1 MNITDIKKLK
11 DKSPVPDV
19 RGTVEKQYPPKEPT
33 ENDIKFGQHTQSLL
47 INDGEGEKLMVTL
60 TKKQLHILDDVEGRE
75 IVLTAGTNDKGESRG
90 LLLNTWQGANSNYGP
105 SFAIKVY
112 PEATLRII
120 DPVGREIAQPKV
132 EIREV
137 VGWIGGN
144 SPQAETVPDQ
154 AVTEFEKSL
163 DLTAYGY
170 CLCLDKAEE
179 LMRDRDELKTDST
192 NLRTIATILWME
204 SKHKVRSLT
213 PGLNAP
219 AKPAAR
225 EEPPASPAP
234 QPEQPDQIVIDRLVK
249 GMRMDEEG
257 ELTENGK
264 AALNK
269 LVAIADERGLWD
281 KAYDQIVLGIGGVGG
296 FDPKH
301 NVRLGKAL
309 GEAYTSAEAVV
320 GKGNGVEKFI
330 VSTQVSWAS
339 AVKQAFNEL
348 QNIQS

>member
-33 ENDIKFGQHTQSLL
+33 ENDIKFGQHNQSLL

-60 TKKQLHILDDVEGRE
+60 TKKQLHILDDVEGHE

-90 LLLNTWQGANSNYGP
+90 LLLNTWLGQKTTYGP
-105 SFAIKVY
+105 SFALKVY
-112 PEATLRII
+112 PEATLRIVA
-120 DPVGREIAQPKV
+120 PGGEVEQPK
-132 EIREV
+132 REV
-137 VGWIGGN
+137 REESPAKTGN
-144 SPQAETVPDQ
+144 SPQAETVPSQ
-154 AVTEFEKSL
+154 GVTEFEKSL

-170 CLCLDKAEE
+170 CLCLDKAKE
-179 LMRDRDELKTDST
+179 LMDDRDELKTDST

-219 AKPAAR
+219 AKPVAP
-225 EEPPASPAP
+225 EEPPTSPAP
-234 QPEQPDQIVIDRLVK
+234 QPEQPDQTVIDRLVK
-249 GMRMDEEG
+249 GMRMDEAG
-257 ELTENGK
+257 ELAGNGK
-264 AALNK
+264 AALDK
-269 LVAIADERGLWD
+269 LVAIANERGLWD

-309 GEAYTSAEAVV
+309 REAYKSVEAVV
-320 GKGNGVEKFI
+320 GKGNGVEKYI
-330 VSTQVSWAS
+330 VSTQASWAA
-339 AVKQAFNEL
+339 AVRLAFDNP
-348 QNIQS
+348 QNTQL